1 MIFWSD
7 SVGGLGEYTVYHYRV
22 SFFLFG
28 FIVTSMGLSGGAV
41 FMLHTSLD
49 VIPCRDVP
57 FEGYVDISPI

>member
-1 MIFWSD
+1 M
-7 SVGGLGEYTVYHYRV
+7 GKYTVYHNRV

-28 FIVTSMGLSGGAV
+28 FVVTSTGLSGRPI

-57 FEGYVDISPI
+57 FEGYVNISPI